1 MDYYSVP
8 RRILRGVRQLV
19 YPRRCPFCDRVLG
32 SVPVCPDCA
41 AELEELRRK
50 PGMRLDA
57 SQHYLGEL
65 TGAAA
70 PFRYEGCVRRGIL
83 HTKYHAAPWTAVELG
98 LWLAKLAFGSEMH
111 MAGAEP
117 VPELVEGMSLG
128 YDCIVPVPASGR
140 ARGYNVP
147 QLMAVPLARALGIP
161 LYPKALGRT
170 RAKRHQAGLPF
181 EQRLANVAGAFR
193 VTDTELVE
201 GRKVLLVDDV
211 ITTGATAAA
220 CTQALLAAG
229 AESVFAIA
237 LATVEFETF
246 PARNQPL
253 QENEPV
259 F

>member
-8 RRILRGVRQLV
+8 RRILRGARQLV

-32 SVPVCPDCA
+32 SVPICPDCA

-83 HTKYHAAPWTAVELG
+83 HTKYHAAPWAAVELG

-161 LYPKALGRT
+161 LYPNALGRT
-170 RAKRHQAGLPF
+170 RAKR
-181 EQRLANVAGAFR
+181 R
-193 VTDTELVE
+193 VPS
-201 GRKVLLVDDV
+201 G
-211 ITTGATAAA
+211 
-220 CTQALLAAG
+220 
-229 AESVFAIA
+229 
-237 LATVEFETF
+237 
-246 PARNQPL
+246 
-253 QENEPV
+253 
-259 F
+259 

>member
-1 MDYYSVP
+1 
-8 RRILRGVRQLV
+8 
-19 YPRRCPFCDRVLG
+19 
-32 SVPVCPDCA
+32 
-41 AELEELRRK
+41 
-50 PGMRLDA
+50 MRLDA

-83 HTKYHAAPWTAVELG
+83 HTKYHAAPWAAVELG
-98 LWLAKLAFGSEMH
+98 LWLAKLAFGGEMH

-181 EQRLANVAGAFR
+181 EQRLANVAGAFQ

-237 LATVEFETF
+237 LATVEFEMF
-246 PARNQPL
+246 PARDQPL
-253 QENEPV
+253 QENEPE